1 MKLKISKFKLFI
13 SLAIISLM
21 FSCKKYDEGGRLNRA
36 EKSIVGNW
44 KLASY
49 QRNEEPPTQQILN
62 WPTTG
67 FYDDANFFYSLS
79 FKDNGEI
86 TMNYRFL
93 DYDIG
98 RYRKINFKGNWELD
112 SCKKL
117 LVIIGENPYPQFKWC
132 RESYPQTNNFYA
144 SIKRLDKQE
153 IIYSFRTL
161 DGILHR
167 FQFVRE

>member
-1 MKLKISKFKLFI
+1 MKIKISKSKLFI
-13 SLAIISLM
+13 SVAIILLL

-36 EKSIVGNW
+36 EKCIVGNW

-49 QRNEEPPTQQILN
+49 QRNEERPTLQIQNNPLN
-62 WPTTG
+62 LDGIDPQ
-67 FYDDANFFYSLS
+67 FFYNLS
-79 FKDNGEI
+79 FKSNGAVERH
-86 TMNYRFL
+86 YRFL
-93 DYDIG
+93 DRDIG
-98 RYRKINFKGNWELD
+98 RYKEIKFEGNWELD

-117 LVIIGENPYPQFKWC
+117 LVITGEKPYPQFKWC
-132 RESYPQTNNFYA
+132 RESYPQTNIFYA
-144 SIKRLDKQE
+144 SIKRIDKQE